1 MFFYRIDLSID
12 SAFFDYIMK
21 TPTSFYIL
29 TKSLSLLSNSLII
42 CFLTTCASLVAQPIK
57 HPSNPSSVLL
67 PNGWSLS
74 PAGRSIQLG
83 ELPLN
88 IQFSRSKKLMAVTN
102 NGFGKQSIQLID
114 PVTEK
119 TLHEQPIAK
128 AWYGLKFSADE
139 KKLYVSGANDNII
152 LIYPIINRKLGTA
165 DTIVLGKAWPEEK
178 ISPTGLEL
186 HDSENRLYVVTKE
199 DNSLYV
205 FDIKAKKL
213 LQKVN
218 LGAEAYSC
226 ILSTDKTKL
235 YISLWGADKLLVFD
249 TSTNELISE
258 IRTESHP
265 NEIIQNGNGKYLFV
279 ANANDNS
286 VSVIDT
292 QSGKVIEVISTALY
306 STKLTG
312 STTNGLALS
321 EDDKILYVANA
332 DNNCLAVFD
341 VSNPGKSR
349 SKGFIPTGW
358 YPTNVRVAGK
368 KIFVSNGKGFHSM
381 ANPNGPQPVK
391 KSDNSGLH
399 TGIREQKEVQ
409 YIGGLFKGT
418 LSIIDQPGNSELQEF
433 SKQVYANTP
442 YTKQSEV
449 LSKGLKNNPVPSAP
463 GALSPIKYVFYVI
476 KENRTY
482 DQVFGDIKEGN
493 GDSTLCIFPERVTPN
508 HHALAREF
516 VLLDNFYV
524 DAEVSADGH
533 NWSMAAYA
541 TDYVEK
547 VWPTSYSS
555 RGGTYDYEGT
565 RKIGHPRDGYIWDYC
580 KRAGISYRS
589 YGQFTDKNGATIK
602 SLVGNIAERFQP
614 YNLDIKDIDRISEF
628 KTDFDSLLAM
638 NAVARFNTIRIGND
652 HTSGQRIGKP
662 TPTAQVA
669 DNDLAL
675 GMLVEHISNSSI
687 WKESAIFVLE
697 DDAQNGPDH
706 VDAHRSPAF
715 VISPY
720 VKRNSVNSTM
730 YSTSGMLRTM
740 ELILGLPPMSQYD
753 AAAVPLSTCFT
764 SQPDFKPYKSKPAN
778 VDLEQKN
785 MVWNKS
791 AERSQH
797 WNFAREDAAPD
808 LDLNEVVWKS
818 VKGEDSVMPAPRRS
832 AFVKLEQKKDRD

>member
-1 MFFYRIDLSID
+1 
-12 SAFFDYIMK
+12 MK
-21 TPTSFYIL
+21 TSPTFTIKQKSIRIL
-29 TKSLSLLSNSLII
+29 NNALTICLLILSLGS
-42 CFLTTCASLVAQPIK
+42 VAQTIPNSND
-57 HPSNPSSVLL
+57 PSRVLL

-83 ELPLN
+83 DLPLN
-88 IQFSRSKKLMAVTN
+88 IQISPSKKLMAVTN
-102 NGFGKQSIQLID
+102 NGLGKQSIQLID
-114 PVTEK
+114 PITEK
-119 TLHEQPIAK
+119 TLHDQPIAK

-139 KKLYVSGANDNII
+139 KKVYASGGNDNII
-152 LIYPIINRKLGTA
+152 LIYPIINRKFGVA
-165 DTIVLGKAWPEEK
+165 DTIALGKAWPEEK
-178 ISPTGLEL
+178 ISPTGLEI
-186 HDSENRLYVVTKE
+186 DDARNRLYVITKE
-199 DNSLYV
+199 NNSLYV

-213 LQKVN
+213 LHKMN
-218 LGAEAYSC
+218 LGAEAYDC

-235 YISLWGADKLLVFD
+235 YISLWGADKLVVYE
-249 TSTNELISE
+249 TNTNKLISE

-265 NEIIQNGNGKYLFV
+265 NEIIQNKNGKYLFV

-306 STKLTG
+306 ATKLTG

-321 EDDKILYVANA
+321 EDEKVLYVANA

-341 VSNPGKSR
+341 VSTPGKSR

-368 KIFVSNGKGFHSM
+368 KIFVSNGKGFQSM
-381 ANPNGPQPVK
+381 ANPNGPQPIK

-399 TGIREQKEVQ
+399 TGISEQKEVQ

-418 LSIIDQPGNSELQEF
+418 LSIIDQPNYSELQDF

-442 YTKQSEV
+442 YTKQSET
-449 LSKGLKNNPVPSAP
+449 LSKGLKDNPVPNVQGAP
-463 GALSPIKYVFYVI
+463 SPIKYVFYVI

-482 DQVFGDIKEGN
+482 DQVFGDIEEGN
-493 GDSTLCIFPERVTPN
+493 GDSTLCIFPEKVTPN

-541 TDYVEK
+541 TDYIEK

-555 RGGTYDYEGT
+555 RGGIYDYEGT

-589 YGQFTDKNGATIK
+589 YGQFTDMNGATIK

-628 KTDFDSLLAM
+628 KTDFDSLIAI

-652 HTSGQRIGKP
+652 HTSGQRIGKR

-715 VISPY
+715 IISPY
-720 VKRNSVNSTM
+720 IKRNSVNSSM
-730 YSTSGMLRTM
+730 YSTSGILRTM

-753 AAAVPLSTCFT
+753 AAAIPLSACFT
-764 SQPDFKPYKSKPAN
+764 SNPDFKPYKFKPEN
-778 VDLEQKN
+778 IDLDQKN
-785 MVWNKS
+785 MAWNKS
-791 AERSQH
+791 AERSQQ
-797 WNFAREDAAPD
+797 WNFAKEDAAPD

-818 VKGEDSVMPAPRRS
+818 VRGEDSVMPAPRRS
-832 AFVKLEQKKDRD
+832 AFVKLEQKKED